1 MARGDVVKLRLAL
14 VALAAAGWL
23 VAGVLFWVLPTED
36 EWDAEYERGYDAG
49 EDSHAMRAG
58 A

>member
-1 MARGDVVKLRLAL
+1 MKRLAL
-14 VALAAAGWL
+14 IALAVAGWL
-23 VAGVLFWVLPTED
+23 VAAVLFWVLPTED

-49 EDSHAMRAG
+49 EDSYSMKAG

>member
-1 MARGDVVKLRLAL
+1 MKRLAL
-14 VALAAAGWL
+14 IALAVAGWL
-23 VAGVLFWVLPTED
+23 VAAVLWWNTPTED
-36 EWDAEYERGYDAG
+36 EWGAEYERGYDAG